1 MPCVKQDSSS
11 FIVVTTKAESAR
23 TAIYDSPFQ
32 RILVTQGIENSDKP
46 KRVTWGALYNVH
58 SSITTPL
65 NPIPTEKTGGPPPS
79 SSEDSDTAQK
89 TFTIHCFPAAK
100 DFDHNEGI
108 KQDPL
113 NGPWPDSG
121 GVETYIS
128 ASLRQTVPSG
138 HMAPGLRDWETGRQ
152 MSRDSGSFVDEEVYG
167 AAATILGK
175 PRFSK
180 LTTKDRMGH
189 ILERMRVRKSQDE
202 IPEIMNSLAAY
213 VKKVQGAGPDQ
224 QTSGRTPLG
233 LFTEGSAVKNDDAQG

>member
-1 MPCVKQDSSS
+1 MKQDNSS

-23 TAIYDSPFQ
+23 IAIYDSPFQ
-32 RILVTQGIENSDKP
+32 RTLVTQGLENPDKP

-58 SSITTPL
+58 STITSPV

-79 SSEDSDTAQK
+79 SSEGSDTAQK
-89 TFTIHCFPAAK
+89 TFTIHCFSTAK

-128 ASLRQTVPSG
+128 ALLRQTVPSG

-175 PRFSK
+175 QRFGK
-180 LTTKDRMGH
+180 QTTKDRMGH
-189 ILERMRVRKSQDE
+189 ILERMRIRKSQDE
-202 IPEIMNSLAAY
+202 IPEVMNSLTAY
-213 VKKVQGAGPDQ
+213 VKKVRSANPDQ

-233 LFTEGSAVKNDDAQG
+233 LFTEESAIKNDETQG